1 MITMLLQCCPDSAA
15 IMKCVY
21 EYEAA
26 TNDKDVQIF
35 QEICGAIVLVAV
47 IVVGGFLL
55 LKLFDHIANGIHGLY
70 KRKWEEEDREQ
81 KQKAD
86 LKDKLLDFLEKNTS
100 KEEYNEEAG
109 KVIKSIKDFDSTESQ
124 YYIDVLKNLINNNP
138 IPNYSSH
145 ENKEQKNTV
154 ATI

>member
-1 MITMLLQCCPDSAA
+1 MITMLLQCFPDSAA
-15 IMKCVY
+15 IMKCVF
-21 EYEAA
+21 EQEAA

-86 LKDKLLDFLEKNTS
+86 LKDKLLDFLEKNSS
-100 KEEYNEEAG
+100 KEEYKEEAG
-109 KVIKSIKDFDSTESQ
+109 KVIKSVKDLDSTESR
-124 YYIDVLKNLINNNP
+124 YYIDVLKSIIKDDT
-138 IPNYSSH
+138 IPKQPSH
-145 ENKEQKNTV
+145 EN
-154 ATI
+154 

>member
-1 MITMLLQCCPDSAA
+1 MITTLLQCFPDSAA

-26 TNDKDVQIF
+26 TNENDVQIF
-35 QEICGAIVLVAV
+35 QEICGAIEFVAV

-55 LKLFDHIANGIHGLY
+55 LKLFDHIANGRRDLY

-109 KVIKSIKDFDSTESQ
+109 KVIKSIKDLDSTESQ
-124 YYIDVLKNLINNNP
+124 YYIDVLKSIIKDNT
-138 IPNYSSH
+138 IPEHPSH
-145 ENKEQKNTV
+145 EN
-154 ATI
+154 

>member
-1 MITMLLQCCPDSAA
+1 MITMLLQCFPDSAA
-15 IMKCVY
+15 IMKCVF
-21 EYEAA
+21 EHEAA

-55 LKLFDHIANGIHGLY
+55 LKLFDHIATGIRGLY

-100 KEEYNEEAG
+100 EEKYNEEAG
-109 KVIKSIKDFDSTESQ
+109 KVIKIIKDLDSTESR
-124 YYIDVLKNLINNNP
+124 YYIDVLKSIIKDDT
-138 IPNYSSH
+138 IPKQPSH
-145 ENKEQKNTV
+145 EN
-154 ATI
+154 

>member
-26 TNDKDVQIF
+26 TNENDVQIF

-55 LKLFDHIANGIHGLY
+55 LKLFDHIANGIRGLY

-109 KVIKSIKDFDSTESQ
+109 KVIKSIKDLDSTESR
-124 YYIDVLKNLINNNP
+124 YYIDVLKSIIKDDT
-138 IPNYSSH
+138 IPKHPSH
-145 ENKEQKNTV
+145 EN
-154 ATI
+154 